1 MRVLIANTADD
12 VARIAADNVLE
23 GLANHGAGA
32 DPVLGLATG
41 SSPLGLY
48 RELARAVT
56 EGRADFS
63 RATGFALD
71 EYIGIPDTHEQS
83 YRQTLVNELC
93 QVIGLPAEQLHTP
106 QGLASSLQAIEE
118 AARNYDQGIA
128 AAGGIHVQILG
139 IGSNGHLG
147 FNEPGSALRSRTRV
161 KRLAAK
167 TRQDNAR
174 FFDGIEHVPTHCV
187 TQGLGTILEAG
198 RLVLVA
204 TGEGKAE
211 AIAACV
217 EGPLTASCPGSVLQL
232 HPDAVLVLDEAAAA
246 GLKLREYYDDAAAGL
261 SDMQLRVL

>member
-1 MRVLIANTADD
+1 MRVLIAQTAQD
-12 VARIAADNVLE
+12 VAKIAADNVLE
-23 GLANHGAGA
+23 GLVAHGAGTT
-32 DPVLGLATG
+32 PVLGLATG

-48 RELARAVT
+48 GELARAVK

-63 RATGFALD
+63 RAQGFALD
-71 EYIGIPDTHEQS
+71 EYIGIPDTHELS
-83 YRQTLVNELC
+83 YRQTLINEVC
-93 QVIGLPAEQLHTP
+93 QVIGLPEQDLHTP
-106 QGLASSLQAIEE
+106 QGIADSVQAIEA
-118 AARNYDQGIA
+118 AARDYDQAIA
-128 AAGGIHVQILG
+128 TAGGIHVQILG

-147 FNEPGSALRSRTRV
+147 FNEPGSALRSRTRI

-204 TGEGKAE
+204 TGAGKAE
-211 AIAACV
+211 AVTACV
-217 EGPLTASCPGSVLQL
+217 EGPLTASCPASVLQL
-232 HPDAVLVLDEAAAA
+232 HPDAVLVLDEEAAA

-261 SDMQLRVL
+261 SDMQLRVQ

>member
-1 MRVLIANTADD
+1 MRVLIAPTAHD
-12 VARIAADNVLE
+12 VAKLAADNVLE
-23 GLANHGAGA
+23 GLANHSAGA
-32 DPVLGLATG
+32 DPVMGLATG

-48 RELARAVT
+48 SELARAVH

-63 RATGFALD
+63 RAKGFALD
-71 EYIGIPDTHEQS
+71 EYIGIPDTHELS
-83 YRQTLVNELC
+83 YRQTLIKEVC
-93 QVIGLPAEQLHTP
+93 QVIGLPEQELHTP
-106 QGLASSLQAIEE
+106 VGMADSLEAIEA
-118 AARNYDQGIA
+118 AARAYDQSIA
-128 AAGGIHVQILG
+128 AAGGVHVQILG

-217 EGPLTASCPGSVLQL
+217 EGPLTASHPGSVLQL
-232 HPDAVLVLDEAAAA
+232 HPDAVLVVDEAAAA
-246 GLKLREYYDDAAAGL
+246 GLTLREYYDDAAAGL
-261 SDMQLRVL
+261 SDMQLKVL